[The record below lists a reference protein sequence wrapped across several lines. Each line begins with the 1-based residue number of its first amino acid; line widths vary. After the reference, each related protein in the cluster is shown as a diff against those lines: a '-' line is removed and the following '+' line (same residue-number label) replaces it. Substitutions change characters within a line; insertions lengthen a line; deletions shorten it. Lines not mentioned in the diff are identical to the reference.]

1 MGTTGEAGDHV
12 IGLSL
17 HPGAVKTEIT
27 RYHEGVFSR
36 IIQTLL
42 TYCGKTAVEG
52 AQTTLHCCLTDA
64 AFLQPGG
71 FYVDCEL
78 SETQGDQQGWY
89 TVDQQEKL
97 WNISNKMIGKKH

>member
-1 MGTTGEAGDHV
+1 M

-27 RYHEGVFSR
+27 RYHEGVFSM

-71 FYVDCEL
+71 FYVDCEVV
-78 SETQGDQQGWY
+78 ETQGHQQGWY
-89 TVDQQEKL
+89 TDHQQENL
-97 WNISNKMIGKKH
+97 WNISMEMIRNKY